1 LAWALRAEAR
11 LKMEQGRAERDR
23 AICAAF
29 EHRGNVG
36 EIAEAAGIARPP
48 VYEILKRL
56 ADQQDTA

>member
-1 LAWALRAEAR
+1 
-11 LKMEQGRAERDR
+11 MEQGRAERYR
-23 AICAAF
+23 AIRAAF

-36 EIAEAAGIARPP
+36 EIAEAAGIARPT